1 MSAATQSVKQLAHEA
16 IDNMADGATWNDII
30 ETLSLN
36 KAVEEG
42 IAEANN
48 GDFASPDEVQAAFK
62 TWGVAIEA

>member
-1 MSAATQSVKQLAHEA
+1 
-16 IDNMADGATWNDII
+16 MADGATWNDII